1 MTETGITAELQDVL
15 SFVSKQSPFNEL
27 PSACAHY
34 FVNHAEVVYLT
45 VHNQGDAL
53 QGEER
58 YLYLVRTGIFDLV
71 DVSGEVVTRLST
83 GDYFGYPSLLTG
95 EEIQNQLEV
104 QSPGLILMLPQAS
117 FDYLRHEYKVLE
129 QHFVRAHKKRLLSS
143 HYKERSKG
151 WSERKISKLMAK
163 SAVVIEPQATIVEA
177 AKVMQSEGVSS
188 VMVTEDGC
196 LKGVVTDRDLRN
208 RVLASGLDPLMPV
221 SSIMTPEPKF
231 IFENNRVFSALHLM
245 LKHNIHHLP
254 VLNEAR
260 VPLGM
265 VTSTDLLR
273 LQNSDPVQLIG
284 QLYKASS
291 TQELKL
297 LAKEIPVLL
306 RSFSNT
312 VEDFSFVGTLL
323 SGLTDALMSRLTEL
337 FVKQHGKAPCS
348 FSWICFGSQAREEQ
362 TLDSDQDNGLIFSND
377 IKPAERDY
385 FASLGEFVTSHLTEC
400 GIRACPGN
408 IMASNEQCRGTV
420 DEWTARFHHWITS
433 PTPQAMLNC
442 KIFFDRRYI
451 CGDHA
456 LYQSFNAQMTEI
468 STQELFFAAM
478 ATDISTNSV
487 PIGLFQQF
495 KLQRS
500 KDKSKYV
507 DLKTRGIAIINDLVR
522 VYALKCGIKHAN
534 TQARLKALKSHTIL
548 STSDIYNLRDCWRFL
563 TQLRLKSQI
572 TEQQLPANCINPEML
587 SSLERHQLK
596 EAFHLIKQAQQACVF
611 KFARGSL

>member
-1 MTETGITAELQDVL
+1 MTVEHQDVL
-15 SFVSKQSPFNEL
+15 NFVLKQSPFNEL
-27 PSACAHY
+27 PIASAHY
-34 FVNHAEVVYLT
+34 FVNHAEVIYLT
-45 VHNQGDAL
+45 VHNQADAL
-53 QGEER
+53 QDEEK

-71 DVSGEVVTRLST
+71 DTTGEVVTRLSA

-95 EEIQNQLEV
+95 EEIKNRLEV
-104 QSPGLILMLPQAS
+104 QSPGLILLLPQAG
-117 FDYLRHEYKVLE
+117 FDFLRHEYKVFE

-143 HYKERSKG
+143 HYQERGKG
-151 WSERKISKLMAK
+151 WSERKISKLMTK
-163 SAVVIEPQATIVEA
+163 SAVVLEPTASIVEA

-188 VMVTEDGC
+188 VMITEGGQ
-196 LKGVVTDRDLRN
+196 LHGVVTDRDLRN
-208 RVLASGLDPLMPV
+208 RVLASELDPAMPV

-254 VLNEAR
+254 VLNEER

-291 TQELKL
+291 AQELKL

-312 VEDFSFVGTLL
+312 VEDISFVGTLL

-337 FVKQHGKAPCS
+337 FVKQHGDAPCS
-348 FSWICFGSQAREEQ
+348 FCWICFGSQAREEQ
-362 TLDSDQDNGLIFSND
+362 TLDSDQDNGLIFAND
-377 IKPAERDY
+377 IKPAERAY
-385 FASLGEFVTSHLTEC
+385 FASLGAFVTRHLVEC

-420 DEWTARFHHWITS
+420 REWTARFEKWMTA

-442 KIFFDRRYI
+442 KIFFDRRFI
-451 CGDHA
+451 CGDQS
-456 LYQSFNAQMTEI
+456 LYQSLNSQLGEI
-468 STQELFFAAM
+468 SQQELFFAAM

-495 KLQRS
+495 KLQRG
-500 KDKSKYV
+500 KDKHKYL
-507 DLKTRGIAIINDLVR
+507 DLKTRGIAIVNDLVR
-522 VYALKCGIKHAN
+522 IYALKSGITKAN
-534 TQARLKALKSHTIL
+534 TQARLKALEAHTQL
-548 STSDIYNLRDCWRFL
+548 SQSDIYNLQDCWRFL
-563 TQLRLKSQI
+563 TQLRLRSQI
-572 TEQQLPANCINPEML
+572 EQHQLPSNCINPESL

>member
-1 MTETGITAELQDVL
+1 MTAELQDVL
-15 SFVSKQSPFNEL
+15 NFVSKQSPLNEL
-27 PSACAHY
+27 PSASAHY
-34 FVNHAEVVYLT
+34 FVNHCEMVYLT
-45 VHNQGDAL
+45 AHNQADAL
-53 QGEER
+53 QGEEK

-71 DVSGEVVTRLST
+71 DVSGEVITRLST

-95 EEIQNQLEV
+95 EEIQSHLEV
-104 QSPGLILMLPQAS
+104 QSPGLILMLPQIS
-117 FDYLRHEYKVLE
+117 FDFLRREYKVFE
-129 QHFVRAHKKRLLSS
+129 QHFVKAHKKRLLSS
-143 HYKERSKG
+143 HYQERSKG
-151 WSERKISKLMAK
+151 WSERKISKLMTK
-163 SAVVIEPQATIVEA
+163 SAVVIEPSATIVEA
-177 AKVMQSEGVSS
+177 AKVMQVEGVSS
-188 VMVTEDGC
+188 VMITENER

-208 RVLASGLDPLMPV
+208 RVLASELNPEMPV

-254 VLNEAR
+254 VLNEER

-312 VEDFSFVGTLL
+312 VEDISFVGTLL

-337 FVKQHGKAPCS
+337 FAKQYGKAPCS

-362 TLDSDQDNGLIFSND
+362 TLDSDQDNGLIFCND
-377 IKPAERDY
+377 IKPAERAY
-385 FASLGEFVTSHLTEC
+385 FASLGEFVTSHLVEC

-408 IMASNEQCRGTV
+408 IMASNEHCRGTV
-420 DEWTARFHHWITS
+420 DEWTARFHNWMTA

-451 CGDHA
+451 CGDQS
-456 LYQSFNAQMTEI
+456 LYQDLNVQLGEI
-468 STQELFFAAM
+468 GQQELFFAAM

-500 KDKSKYV
+500 KDKSKYL
-507 DLKTRGIAIINDLVR
+507 DLKTRGVAIINDLVR
-522 VYALKCGIKHAN
+522 IYALKCGISKAN
-534 TQARLKALKSHTIL
+534 TQARLKALKDHTQL
-548 STSDIYNLRDCWRFL
+548 SKRDIYNLQDCWRFL
-563 TQLRLKSQI
+563 TQLRLRSQI
-572 TEQQLPANCINPEML
+572 EQHQLPANCINPETL
-587 SSLERHQLK
+587 SSMERHQLK